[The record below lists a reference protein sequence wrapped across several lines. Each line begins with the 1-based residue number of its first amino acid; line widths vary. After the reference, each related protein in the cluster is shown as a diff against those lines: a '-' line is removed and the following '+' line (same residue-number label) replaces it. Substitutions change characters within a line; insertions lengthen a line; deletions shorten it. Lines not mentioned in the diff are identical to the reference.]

1 MSRSSRRH
9 AAPNQGVEP
18 ILASIHIYPVKSLGG
33 VEVQEAYVEPWGLRD
48 DRRWLVLNSDGRV
61 LTASKQH
68 RMLGVSAEPVGDGG
82 ISLTGLDG
90 STVRVEAPV
99 DGELVATALS
109 RLDSVRLAAAEA
121 ADWLSRQLQQPAQLG
136 WLDDP
141 RRRTVSAAHG
151 GLPGDHLNL
160 SDAGPLL
167 LTTQASLRQ
176 LNQWIVRTASEKDE
190 EPPRAPIVMARFRP
204 SIVVDRP
211 DYPFAED
218 DWRQVRIGDVELR
231 FGERCD
237 RCAVT
242 TIDPQTRVAGKEP
255 LRTLARH
262 RRWSHKTWFGIRM
275 IPSTTGVIRVGESV
289 APA

>member
-1 MSRSSRRH
+1 MGCTNSLPGLEWCDFQRDRIY
-9 AAPNQGVEP
+9 AA
-18 ILASIHIYPVKSLGG
+18 H
-33 VEVQEAYVEPWGLRD
+33 GLRD
-48 DRRWLVLNSDGRV
+48 DRHWLVLNPDGTV

-68 RMLGVSAEPVGDGG
+68 RMLGVTAGPARDGD

-90 STVRVEAPV
+90 STVRVEAPA
-99 DGELVATALS
+99 DGELAATSLS

-121 ADWLSRQLQQPAQLG
+121 AEWLSHQLEQPVRLG

-151 GLPGDHLNL
+151 GLPGDRLNL

-176 LNQWIVRTASEKDE
+176 LNEWVARTARERDE
-190 EPPRAPIVMARFRP
+190 EPPAPMVMARFRP
-204 SIVVDRP
+204 SVVVDRP
-211 DYPFAED
+211 DDPFAED
-218 DWRQVRIGDVELR
+218 DWKHVRIGEVELR

-237 RCAVT
+237 RCVVT

-262 RRWSHKTWFGIRM
+262 RRWSRKTWFGIRM